1 MKPIFAPVLSLAVA
15 AAMLGGSLAASSSSA
30 SSSSSSSSST
40 SSSTSGSETNGV
52 EQVLSTLMEG
62 QYPELAMTAEM
73 KGESVEPGA
82 ATTVEITLSNE
93 GDKTLVYSQGS
104 YTMENPSA
112 LLMEVE
118 GLQPVMSKDQLEAVT
133 DDTSRRNMD
142 PILLEPGEEKVF
154 EMEVL
159 AIEPNAGFDERTY
172 TLYTVDDEYIA
183 DLEWEELYELYPDLV
198 KAEAGTYT
206 GHAYFTYYVLQDG
219 ETASDTQTPTGYG
232 LTDFMVIVAE

>member
-15 AAMLGGSLAASSSSA
+15 TAMLAGSLA
-30 SSSSSSSSST
+30 SSSST
-40 SSSTSGSETNGV
+40 SSSASTSGTETDGV

-62 QYPELAMTAEM
+62 QYPELAMTVEM
-73 KGESVEPGA
+73 VEDSVAPGA
-82 ATTVEITLSNE
+82 AAEVKITLANE

-104 YTMENPSA
+104 YTMENPAA

-118 GLQPVMSKDQLEAVT
+118 GLQPVMSRDQLEALT
-133 DDTSRRNMD
+133 DDTSRQYQG
-142 PILLEPGEEKVF
+142 PTLLEPGEDKTF
-154 EMEVL
+154 EMYVM
-159 AIEPNAGFDERTY
+159 AIEPNAEFEERTY
-172 TLYTVDDEYIA
+172 SVFTMDDEYIA
-183 DLEWEELYELYPDLV
+183 DLQWEELYELYPDLV

-232 LTDFMVIVAE
+232 LADFDIIVAA

>member
-1 MKPIFAPVLSLAVA
+1 MKPIFAPALSLTVA
-15 AAMLGGSLAASSSSA
+15 AAMLGGSLAASSSS
-30 SSSSSSSSST
+30 T
-40 SSSTSGSETNGV
+40 SSSTSGSEANGV

-73 KGESVEPGA
+73 KGDSVEPGA
-82 ATTVEITLSNE
+82 AATVEITLTNE

-118 GLQPVMSKDQLEAVT
+118 GLQPVMSLDQLEAVA
-133 DDTSRRNMD
+133 DDTSRRYQD
-142 PILLEPGEEKVF
+142 PILLEPGEEKIF

-159 AIEPNAGFDERTY
+159 AIEPNAEFDERTY
-172 TLYTVDDEYIA
+172 TLYTMDDEYIA
-183 DLEWEELYELYPDLV
+183 ELQWEELYGLYPDLV

-232 LTDFMVIVAE
+232 LADFMIIVAE